1 MENQSSEGGN
11 KKCKKIYFR
20 LLQHVIGMYLLG
32 LGIYII
38 PHHLNGFFEG
48 YFPKTVDM
56 SLIYAASVISI
67 GLIFFNW
74 NNIKFFFKNIKR
86 SYMFYFCSFFCF
98 LSYIIFFIFKNNNI
112 EFVLFSSTLLPISY
126 GFYTGGKFF
135 KAKELR
141 YENKE
146 DDEAIKTFKDDTLG
160 RVHTARLITDILKEN
175 SNNNMKIGIYGK
187 WGSGKTSVMNLIKLI
202 LEEKKEEKKFI
213 MCRFNPWIY
222 NTDKD
227 LWIGFR
233 KSIEEALILDS
244 KGTLDFTLFK
254 NIKKAFLGIF
264 QHSTSKLPIGKLID
278 ELIKNPGTPMQDEIK
293 ASINNYLKQNLGEN
307 NKIIVFIDDLDRLDD
322 AKMILNVLKTI
333 KEILN
338 INKISYIFAID
349 DENVSR
355 IIADEMKL
363 PKGHIFLEKI
373 IDYHITIDDPAE
385 RDWETLLQ
393 QEINRLDTTIDKN
406 VMKEIKE
413 YLPSN
418 PRTLKRY
425 MQNIQLLT
433 PIMQRFKD
441 EELNLGFIYL
451 GQLLKTEFPDVF
463 REIIKDK
470 KAVSKFSPSAVD
482 PNKIITEKDAEEILN
497 QLPVQFEN
505 ISRAKEIIT
514 GLLRRIN
521 KMDRN
526 FNMYFRVI
534 ENSKVLTIKEF
545 QSHYEKI
552 HSDAIEFNKLESDY
566 LKTAYIEGLFIN
578 RERLVYSVKN
588 IQYLDMSKLVQQEL
602 EILDKHIEELIPIL
616 NSEHQIKILELL
628 YRSLKNYINDNDP
641 IYSEIRQKEM
651 NMIKDIYTL
660 NLDNHYTELLEIISL
675 WDYKYSKLDQSKEFK
690 NELIKMIE
698 PRFIDE
704 LISRFRVDKGL
715 KLWGHNAFSNEKYY
729 LFNESAFHQNDTYQK
744 LEILA
749 EEAKS
754 DYVIRLNFLEYMWQ
768 FVHYSKENQNWTKI
782 KDVKQV
788 LENKDFVKIL
798 WKGVTSEEVNEF
810 SLSIPKDF
818 EELVKEIHKEQ
829 GNNILDFPDW
839 WINREPQLLS

>member
-1 MENQSSEGGN
+1 MESQSTENGN
-11 KKCKKIYFR
+11 KRTKKENIK
-20 LLQHVIGMYLLG
+20 LILNSIGMYLLG
-32 LGIYII
+32 LGIYVI
-38 PHHLNGFFEG
+38 PHDLNKLFEK
-48 YFPKTVDM
+48 YFTKTVEM
-56 SLIYAASVISI
+56 GLIYTALFIILA
-67 GLIFFNW
+67 LILFNMD
-74 NNIKFFFKNIKR
+74 NLKSFFKNIKF
-86 SYMFYFCSFFCF
+86 SHKFYIFSFFYF
-98 LSYIIFFIFKNNNI
+98 LLYIIIFIFKNNNA
-112 EFVLFSSTLLPISY
+112 FFLLVFPILLSISY
-126 GFYTGGKFF
+126 YSYIEGNFHKS
-135 KAKELR
+135 KEDR

-146 DDEAIKTFKDDTLG
+146 DDQAVKLLKDDALG
-160 RVHTARLITDILKEN
+160 RAHTARVITDILETNPNK
-175 SNNNMKIGIYGK
+175 NMKIGIYGK
-187 WGSGKTSVMNLIKLI
+187 WGSGKTSIMNLVQLI

-278 ELIKNPGTPMQDEIK
+278 ELIKNPGASTQNQIK
-293 ASINNYLKQNLGEN
+293 ASINNYLKQSLGEN
-307 NKIIVFIDDLDRLDD
+307 VKIIVFIDDLDRLDD
-322 AKMILNVLKTI
+322 AKIILNVLKTI

-349 DENVSR
+349 DETVSR

-363 PKGHIFLEKI
+363 PKGHLFLEKI
-373 IDYHITIDDPAE
+373 IDYHITIDDPAKE
-385 RDWETLLQ
+385 GWDSLLQ
-393 QEINRLDTTIDKN
+393 QELNKPDTKIDKN
-406 VMKEIKE
+406 IINEIKE

-425 MQNIQLLT
+425 MQNMQLLT
-433 PIMQRFKD
+433 PILQRFQN

-451 GQLLKTEFPDVF
+451 VQLLKLEFPDVY
-463 REIIKDK
+463 REIIKNKEAIDK
-470 KAVSKFSPSAVD
+470 LSSSAID
-482 PNKIITEKDAEEILN
+482 PYKMITKKDAEVILE

-505 ISRAKEIIT
+505 TGREKEIIT
-514 GLLRRIN
+514 GLLRYIN

-526 FNMYFRVI
+526 FNMYFRLI
-534 ENSKVLTIKEF
+534 ENSNVLTLKEF
-545 QSHYEKI
+545 QLCYQKI
-552 HSDAIEFNKLESDY
+552 HSDTFEFNKLESDY
-566 LKTAYIEGLFIN
+566 LKTAYIERLCIN
-578 RERLVYSVKN
+578 REDLVYRIKH
-588 IQYLDMSKLVQQEL
+588 IQYLDMSKEIQQNL
-602 EILDKHIEELIPIL
+602 ENLDNHIEELVPIL
-616 NSEHQIKILELL
+616 NSKHQIKILESL
-628 YRSLKNYINDNDP
+628 YRNLKNYINNNDP
-641 IYSEIRQKEM
+641 LYFEIRQREM
-651 NMIKDIYTL
+651 KIIKNISKL
-660 NLDNHYTELLEIISL
+660 NLDNHYNELLEIIDL
-675 WDYKYSKLDQSKEFK
+675 LDYEIDRPEYFKEFRK
-690 NELIKMIE
+690 DLIKMIE
-698 PRFIDE
+698 PPFIDE
-704 LISRFRVDKGL
+704 LISRFRTVNGL
-715 KLWGHNAFSNEKYY
+715 KMWNKNAFPYEKYY
-729 LFNESAFHQNDTYQK
+729 LFDESAFHQNDTYQK

-768 FVHYSKENQNWTKI
+768 FVHYSKEDQNYTKI
-782 KDVKQV
+782 EDVKQV
-788 LENKDFVKIL
+788 LKNKDFVKIL